1 MTLFTRS
8 SLLVLLA
15 TFAVL
20 AAGCTS
26 HQGDDSWKT
35 LDEPVGGDT
44 QAVTGTDAGG
54 VDGTGQE
61 PPAGPSI
68 TTVDQVAE
76 QLAAN
81 DGDMVPLFES
91 VPNLLADYIG
101 QDQGKLV
108 ALNEQLKATH
118 VKRSNSGQAN
128 TKTTEESVE
137 GGGEEKT
144 PFKLG
149 DLISMTE
156 KDYPPL
162 AKLIDDNKWVDKPVL
177 DSMALMRS
185 RQEKEKP
192 LATIKEALGL
202 KNSSNDINLKIR
214 SAMGRLAAIDKV
226 PVDYSATWN
235 RHTSGDVKS
244 TNPIMISSTAEFD
257 VSGLTSF
264 GLMGFDWTFTPFASK
279 DTVVS
284 WQSSES
290 GLLDK
295 VVIRDDLY
303 WSDGKKITAH
313 DVEFSFRVIMTSK
326 VPVPAVRSGTDQLQG
341 VKAYDDQTVVYFHP
355 DPLATNVWNVN
366 FPVLPK
372 HVYEK
377 SVADDPTLSTS
388 EYHVSKDENP
398 VTGGPYVIE
407 KRVRGQEIVLERR
420 DSYHTVN
427 GKRVRDVPHFKNI
440 RFAIIEDPSTA
451 LLSMKK
457 GDIEEMQLTPE
468 QWKEQT
474 NDNDFYDKNLKAY
487 DIEWVYFYFGWN
499 SRSPFFR
506 DARVRRAMS
515 LAFNHAEMME
525 RHRKGMDEQSR
536 GIFHRTRPW
545 APEKLP
551 AAYQQDLD
559 RAEDLLEAA
568 GWRDTDG
575 DGVLDGMV
583 FLDPEFDG
591 QLEGVKRLPFKFTI
605 ATSNRSDRIAL
616 CELLREN
623 LDQIGIVCNVR
634 PVEFTV
640 LQQMAREH
648 KFHAQFAGWGTGT
661 DPDTSENLWTTK
673 AIDSGRNYVAYSNP
687 AIDKLFQEGK
697 YELDPEKR
705 RQIYQQIHLKL
716 YEDQPYTWLYFR
728 NAYFAFNKSL
738 RGYNF
743 SPRGPYNYGPGE
755 SSIFKTPALK

>member
-1 MTLFTRS
+1 MTTCHRDSLFVLFITL
-8 SLLVLLA
+8 SLLA
-15 TFAVL
+15 S
-20 AAGCTS
+20 GCTS
-26 HQGDDSWKT
+26 HQGDTDGGADSGSET
-35 LDEPVGGDT
+35 NQETTDGPPITADE
-44 QAVTGTDAGG
+44 
-54 VDGTGQE
+54 
-61 PPAGPSI
+61 PSI
-68 TTVDQVAE
+68 TTLEQVASE
-76 QLAAN
+76 LESN
-81 DGDMVPLFES
+81 GGDMVPLFES
-91 VPNLLADYIG
+91 VPNLLAEHIG
-101 QDQGKLV
+101 QDQKKL
-108 ALNEQLKATH
+108 ATLNEQLKKTH
-118 VKRSNSGQAN
+118 VERSNSGQAK

-137 GGGEEKT
+137 SGGDENV
-144 PFKLG
+144 PFRLG
-149 DLISMTE
+149 DLIPMAD
-156 KDYPPL
+156 KDYPEL
-162 AKLIDDNKWVDKPVL
+162 AKLLKDNKWLDKPVV
-177 DSMALMRS
+177 DSTELMKQ
-185 RQEKEKP
+185 RQEKEKA
-192 LATIKEALGL
+192 LASVQEVLSL

-214 SAMGRLAAIDKV
+214 SAMGRLAANDKSIDFNG
-226 PVDYSATWN
+226 TWN
-235 RHTSGDVKS
+235 RHTAGDVKS
-244 TNPIMISSTAEFD
+244 TNPIMISSSAEFD

-284 WQSSES
+284 WQTSEN
-290 GLLDK
+290 GLYDK
-295 VVIRDDLY
+295 VVMRDDLV

-313 DVEFSFRVIMTSK
+313 DVEFSYRVIMSSK

-372 HVYEK
+372 HVYEN

-388 EYHVSKDENP
+388 KYHVSKDENP
-398 VTGGPYVIE
+398 VTGGSYVIT

-427 GKRVRDVPHFKNI
+427 GKQVRDIPHFKHI
-440 RFAIIEDPSTA
+440 RFAIIQDPSTA

-474 NDNDFYDKNLKAY
+474 NDGDFYGKNTKVY

-515 LAFNHAEMME
+515 LAFDHAEMME
-525 RHRKGMDEQSR
+525 RHRKGMDEQSQ
-536 GIFHRTRPW
+536 GIFHRTSPW
-545 APEKLP
+545 SPEKLP
-551 AAYQQDLD
+551 AAYKQDLD
-559 RAEDLLEAA
+559 EAEDLLASA
-568 GWRDTDG
+568 GWKDTDG

-591 QLEGVKRLPFKFTI
+591 QLEEVTRMPFEFTI
-605 ATSNRSDRIAL
+605 AVSNRTDRIAL

-623 LDQIGIVCNVR
+623 LDQIGVVCKVR

-640 LQQMAREH
+640 LQQMARDH

-687 AIDKLFQEGK
+687 EVDKLFQDGK
-697 YELDPEKR
+697 YELDLGKR
-705 RQIYQQIHLKL
+705 REIYRKIHMKL
-716 YEDQPYTWLYFR
+716 YKDQPYTWLFFR

-743 SPRGPYNYGPGE
+743 SPRGPYSYGPGE
-755 SSIFKTPALK
+755 STIFKAPALK

>member
-1 MTLFTRS
+1 MTSFTRS
-8 SLLVLLA
+8 SFLVLFVTLS
-15 TFAVL
+15 VL
-20 AAGCTS
+20 ACGCTS
-26 HQGDDSWKT
+26 PQGAGT
-35 LDEPVGGDT
+35 GGGEGE
-44 QAVTGTDAGG
+44 VDAGPKTDED
-54 VDGTGQE
+54 VTDD
-61 PPAGPSI
+61 ASI
-68 TTVDQVAE
+68 STVEQVAAE
-76 QLAAN
+76 LSSN
-81 DGDMVPLFES
+81 GGKMVPLFES

-101 QDQGKLV
+101 QDQQKLTT
-108 ALNEQLKATH
+108 LNEQLKQAH
-118 VKRSNSGQAN
+118 VERSNSGQAK

-137 GGGEEKT
+137 SGGDEKT
-144 PFKLG
+144 AFQLG
-149 DLISMTE
+149 DLIPMAE
-156 KDYPPL
+156 KDFPAL
-162 AKLIDDNKWVDKPVL
+162 ARLLADNKWIDKPVI
-177 DSMALMRS
+177 DSMELMQQ
-185 RQEKEKP
+185 RQAKEKP
-192 LATIKEALGL
+192 LATIQEVLGL
-202 KNSSNDINLKIR
+202 QNSSNDLNLKIR
-214 SAMGRLAAIDKV
+214 SAMGRLAVSDKV
-226 PVDYSATWN
+226 PVDYNATWN

-257 VSGLTSF
+257 VAGLTGF
-264 GLMGFDWTFTPFASK
+264 GLWGFDWTFTPFASR

-295 VVIRDDLY
+295 VVMRDDLY

-313 DVEFSFRVIMTSK
+313 DIEFSFRVIMTSK
-326 VPVPAVRSGTDQLQG
+326 VPVPAVRSGTDQLRG
-341 VKAYDDQTVVYFHP
+341 VKAYDDQTLLYFHP
-355 DPLATNVWNVN
+355 DPLATNVWNIN

-377 SVADDPTLSTS
+377 SIAEDPTLSAS
-388 EYHVSKDENP
+388 KYHVSKDENP
-398 VTGGPYVIE
+398 VTGGAYVIT
-407 KRVRGQEIVLERR
+407 KRVRGQEIVLARR
-420 DSYHTVN
+420 DEFHTVE
-427 GKRVRDVPHFKNI
+427 GKQVRSVPHFKNI

-474 NDNDFYDKNLKAY
+474 NSGDFYNKNTKAY

-506 DARVRRAMS
+506 DARVRRAMG

-525 RHRKGMDEQSR
+525 RHRKGMDEQSQ
-536 GIFHRTRPW
+536 GIFHRTSPW
-545 APEKLP
+545 SPEKLP
-551 AAYQQDLD
+551 AAYQQNLD
-559 RAEDLLEAA
+559 KAEDLLQAA
-568 GWRDTDG
+568 GWEDTDN

-591 QLEGVKRLPFKFTI
+591 QLNGVRRLPFEFTI
-605 ATSNRSDRIAL
+605 VASNRPDRVAL

-623 LDQIGIVCNVR
+623 LDQIGIVCKVR

-640 LQQMAREH
+640 LQQMARDH

-687 AIDKLFQEGK
+687 EIDKLFQDGK

-705 RQIYQQIHLKL
+705 RKIYQQIHLKL

-755 SSIFKTPALK
+755 SSIFKAPTLK

>member
-1 MTLFTRS
+1 MTTCHRYSLFVLFVTL
-8 SLLVLLA
+8 SLLA
-15 TFAVL
+15 S
-20 AAGCTS
+20 GCTS
-26 HQGDDSWKT
+26 HQGDTDGGADSGST
-35 LDEPVGGDT
+35 TNQET
-44 QAVTGTDAGG
+44 TDG
-54 VDGTGQE
+54 
-61 PPAGPSI
+61 PPITADDPSI
-68 TTVDQVAE
+68 TTLEQVASE
-76 QLAAN
+76 LESN
-81 DGDMVPLFES
+81 GGDMVPLFES
-91 VPNLLADYIG
+91 VPNLLAEYIG
-101 QDQGKLV
+101 QDQQKL
-108 ALNEQLKATH
+108 ATLNEQLKKTH
-118 VKRSNSGQAN
+118 VERSNSGQAK

-137 GGGEEKT
+137 SGGDENV
-144 PFKLG
+144 PFRLG
-149 DLISMTE
+149 DLIPMAD
-156 KDYPPL
+156 KDYPEL
-162 AKLIDDNKWVDKPVL
+162 AKLLKDNTWIDKPVV
-177 DSMALMRS
+177 DSTELMKQ
-185 RQEKEKP
+185 RQEKEKA
-192 LATIKEALGL
+192 LASVQEALSL

-214 SAMGRLAAIDKV
+214 SAMGRLAANDKSIDFNG
-226 PVDYSATWN
+226 TWN
-235 RHTSGDVKS
+235 RHTAGDVKS
-244 TNPIMISSTAEFD
+244 TNPIMISSSAEFD

-284 WQSSES
+284 WQSSEN
-290 GLLDK
+290 GLYDK
-295 VVIRDDLY
+295 VVMRDDLV

-313 DVEFSFRVIMTSK
+313 DVEFSYRVIMSSK

-355 DPLATNVWNVN
+355 DPLATNVWNIN

-372 HVYEK
+372 HVYEN
-377 SVADDPTLSTS
+377 SVADDPTLSAS
-388 EYHVSKDENP
+388 KYHVSKDENP
-398 VTGGPYVIE
+398 VTGGSYVIT

-427 GKRVRDVPHFKNI
+427 GKQVRDIPHFKQI
-440 RFAIIEDPSTA
+440 RFAVIQDPSTA

-474 NDNDFYDKNLKAY
+474 NDGDFYGKNTKVY

-515 LAFNHAEMME
+515 LAFDHAEMME
-525 RHRKGMDEQSR
+525 RHRKGMDEQSQ
-536 GIFHRTRPW
+536 GIFHRTSPW
-545 APEKLP
+545 SPEKLP
-551 AAYQQDLD
+551 AAYKQDLD
-559 RAEDLLEAA
+559 AADDLLQSA
-568 GWRDTDG
+568 GWADTDN

-591 QLEGVKRLPFKFTI
+591 QLEEVTRMPFEFTI
-605 ATSNRSDRIAL
+605 AVSNRPDRIAL

-623 LDQIGIVCNVR
+623 LDQIGVVCKVR

-640 LQQMAREH
+640 LQQMARDH

-687 AIDKLFQEGK
+687 EVDKLFQDGK
-697 YELDPEKR
+697 YELDLGKR
-705 RQIYQQIHLKL
+705 REIYRKIHMKL
-716 YEDQPYTWLYFR
+716 YKDQPYTWLFFR

-743 SPRGPYNYGPGE
+743 SPRGPYSYGPGE
-755 SSIFKTPALK
+755 STIFKAPALK